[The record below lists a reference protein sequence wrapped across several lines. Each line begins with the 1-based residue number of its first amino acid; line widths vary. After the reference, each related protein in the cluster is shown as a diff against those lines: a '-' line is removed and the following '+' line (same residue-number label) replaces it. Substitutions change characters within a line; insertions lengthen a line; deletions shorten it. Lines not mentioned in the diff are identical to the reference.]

1 MNSQTKRG
9 FRAAAQILAF
19 IVLCEGVGLIAG
31 LATQSSVET
40 WYPTLAKPFFTPP
53 DWLFAPVWTVLYALM
68 GIAAHLVW
76 RRRPGVQRA
85 LVLFGVQLALNAA
98 WSLVFFGG
106 RSISGGLVVIL
117 LLLAALLATLVAFW
131 RRSRWA
137 GALLVPYVVWVG
149 YATALNA
156 GIWWL
161 N

>member
-1 MNSQTKRG
+1 MNSQTKR
-9 FRAAAQILAF
+9 RLKAAATALAF
-19 IVLCEGVGLIAG
+19 IALCEGVGLIAG

-40 WYPTLAKPFFTPP
+40 WYPTLTKPFFTPP
-53 DWLFAPVWTVLYALM
+53 NWLFAPVWTLLYALM
-68 GIAAHLVW
+68 GVAAYLVW

-98 WSLVFFGG
+98 WSIVFFGE

-117 LLLAALLATLVAFW
+117 LLLAALLATLAAFW
-131 RRSRWA
+131 HHARWA
-137 GALLVPYVVWVG
+137 GGLLVPYVIWVG

-156 GIWWL
+156 GLWWL